1 MSSRT
6 SPAALELQRSV
17 VRERSGGRISVDL
30 LEGIH
35 DFKELP
41 KLQRASGFD
50 QSSPKLLRCGRAVW
64 DRFASV
70 SEVAMLRSYA
80 LKAFEGLHHRGA
92 EVSLVLPFHKTC
104 GSMGDSLPKDESL
117 DLAFSFQSRSACD
130 HKRGMERGTPLT
142 GESAS
147 THDSARR
154 TLIEELADGG
164 KRCSVAGDDFEALD
178 KPEPEEGRQ
187 RVLSDRVAQSFDQL
201 KRETLL
207 DPGYVQELQQEVPGR
222 LLWLRSSVGLLLQ
235 VALFSIYVGLD
246 CGKTIFNSMALK
258 GKLKIVPQSLP
269 ICQALLQVIIG
280 ISTAFSILGKP
291 AFAEAFDWRKILKF
305 LPVALVF
312 SAAQSFQVLAY
323 TVLSGGTIKILG
335 QVRLLQTALLSK
347 FILGKSYQLTQWT
360 VIGLIVLSA
369 ANFCLSKED
378 DKMRWTCFE
387 ELKVNRT
394 LIPQACAMGDFH
406 GAADNSQAVFTYL
419 ILSDIGSIMC
429 ERLLKD
435 EGKWLGSRMG
445 PYYIQKTWQEIGGF
459 PCAILMSFLVPLLQQ
474 FLGVAES
481 RWRPQMWWMENEKC
495 GDENWLAEDEKN
507 LNYCGGFFRN
517 WTWAAAVALLL
528 NTSHSFLS
536 GLVVKK
542 LNSVVKL
549 MGKCASL
556 ALVFFV
562 GDCWLLRVHEPSIL
576 CMLSAVIVMVG
587 TFTFMNLKPS
597 KDGKAPKPASEPS
610 ASVEMPQR

>member
-1 MSSRT
+1 
-6 SPAALELQRSV
+6 
-17 VRERSGGRISVDL
+17 
-30 LEGIH
+30 
-35 DFKELP
+35 
-41 KLQRASGFD
+41 
-50 QSSPKLLRCGRAVW
+50 
-64 DRFASV
+64 
-70 SEVAMLRSYA
+70 
-80 LKAFEGLHHRGA
+80 
-92 EVSLVLPFHKTC
+92 
-104 GSMGDSLPKDESL
+104 
-117 DLAFSFQSRSACD
+117 
-130 HKRGMERGTPLT
+130 
-142 GESAS
+142 
-147 THDSARR
+147 
-154 TLIEELADGG
+154 
-164 KRCSVAGDDFEALD
+164 KRCSVAGDDFEALEQ
-178 KPEPEEGRQ
+178 PEQEEARQ
-187 RVLSDRVAQSFDQL
+187 RELSDRVAQSFDQL
-201 KRETLL
+201 RRETLL
-207 DPGYVQELQQEVPGR
+207 DPGYVQELQRQVPGR
-222 LLWLRSSVGLLLQ
+222 LLWLRSSFGLLLQ
-235 VALFSIYVGLD
+235 VALFSVYVGLD

-280 ISTAFSILGKP
+280 ISTAFSLVGKP
-291 AFAEAFDWRKILKF
+291 AFAEAFDWQKILKF

-312 SAAQSFQVLAY
+312 SAAQSFQVIWR
-323 TVLSGGTIKILG
+323 V
-335 QVRLLQTALLSK
+335 
-347 FILGKSYQLTQWT
+347 
-360 VIGLIVLSA
+360 
-369 ANFCLSKED
+369 SKED

-394 LIPQACAMGDFH
+394 LIPQACAMGDFE
-406 GAADNSQAVFTYL
+406 GAADNSQAVQTSMALGLCYVFTYL

-435 EGKWLGSRMG
+435 EEGK
-445 PYYIQKTWQEIGGF
+445 PYYIQKTWMEIGGF

-481 RWRPQMWWMENEKC
+481 RWRPQMWWMQNEKC

-576 CMLSAVIVMVG
+576 CMLSAVIV
-587 TFTFMNLKPS
+587 
-597 KDGKAPKPASEPS
+597 
-610 ASVEMPQR
+610 

>member
-1 MSSRT
+1 
-6 SPAALELQRSV
+6 
-17 VRERSGGRISVDL
+17 
-30 LEGIH
+30 
-35 DFKELP
+35 
-41 KLQRASGFD
+41 
-50 QSSPKLLRCGRAVW
+50 
-64 DRFASV
+64 
-70 SEVAMLRSYA
+70 
-80 LKAFEGLHHRGA
+80 
-92 EVSLVLPFHKTC
+92 
-104 GSMGDSLPKDESL
+104 
-117 DLAFSFQSRSACD
+117 
-130 HKRGMERGTPLT
+130 MERGTPLT
-142 GESAS
+142 GEPAS
-147 THDSARR
+147 HGARR
-154 TLIEELADGG
+154 SFIEELADGG
-164 KRCSVAGDDFEALD
+164 KRCSVAGDDFEALEQ
-178 KPEPEEGRQ
+178 PEQEEARQ
-187 RVLSDRVAQSFDQL
+187 RELSDRVAQSFDQL
-201 KRETLL
+201 RRETLL
-207 DPGYVQELQQEVPGR
+207 DPGYVQELQRQVPGR
-222 LLWLRSSVGLLLQ
+222 LLWLRSSFGLLLQ
-235 VALFSIYVGLD
+235 VALFSVYVGLD

-280 ISTAFSILGKP
+280 ISTAFSLVGKP
-291 AFAEAFDWRKILKF
+291 AFAEAFDWQKILKF

-335 QVRLLQTALLSK
+335 QVRLLQTALLSM
-347 FILGKSYQLTQWT
+347 FVLGKSYQLTQWT

-369 ANFCLSKED
+369 ANFCVSKED

-394 LIPQACAMGDFH
+394 LIPQACAMGDFE
-406 GAADNSQAVFTYL
+406 GAADNSQAVQTSMALGLCYVFTYL

-435 EGKWLGSRMG
+435 EEGK
-445 PYYIQKTWQEIGGF
+445 PYYIQKTWMEIGGF

-481 RWRPQMWWMENEKC
+481 RWRPQMWWMQNEKC

-587 TFTFMNLKPS
+587 TFTFMNLKPP
-597 KDGKAPKPASEPS
+597 KGDKAAKPPASSTEPS